1 MISSMKNTEL
11 VRIANTRLSQ
21 ITRFSSDLKVNY
33 VICDEKVTESNCDYC
48 YYLKTVWD
56 TSNFELQNAL
66 LGIYLK
72 LVTKEIL
79 PKYGNKNFGNRNFRY
94 LIGNVQLD
102 LDFESRFMTIK
113 LPIKFEE
120 V

>member
-1 MISSMKNTEL
+1 M
-11 VRIANTRLSQ
+11 VNTRLSQ
-21 ITRFSSDLKVNY
+21 ITKFFSDFNVDY
-33 VICDEKVTESNCDYC
+33 IECDEKVLESNCDYC
-48 YYLKTVWD
+48 YQLISRWD
-56 TSNFELQNAL
+56 TSTIELQDAL

-72 LVTKEIL
+72 LITKEVI
-79 PKYGNKNFGNRNFRY
+79 PKYGNKDFGNRDFKY

>member
-1 MISSMKNTEL
+1 MISSIKNTEL
-11 VRIANTRLSQ
+11 VRIVNTRLSQ

-33 VICDEKVTESNCDYC
+33 IICDEKVTESNCDYC
-48 YYLKTVWD
+48 HYLKAVWD
-56 TSNFELQNAL
+56 TSTFELQNAL

-72 LVTKEIL
+72 LITKEML
-79 PKYGNKNFGNRNFRY
+79 PKYGNKDFGSRDFRY

-102 LDFESRFMTIK
+102 LDFENKLMTIK